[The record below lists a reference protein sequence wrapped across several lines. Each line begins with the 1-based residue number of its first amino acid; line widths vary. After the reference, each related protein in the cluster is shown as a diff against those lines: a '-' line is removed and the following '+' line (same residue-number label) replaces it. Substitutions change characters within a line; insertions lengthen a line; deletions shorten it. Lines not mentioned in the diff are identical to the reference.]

1 MLPRT
6 GWANSASRPCLP
18 LAARAIAPRD
28 TLRRDQKLPGRL
40 MRKPPASKLLIC
52 SAVGARP
59 NIRTLLRAP
68 GTQQQPRERPSS
80 ASPCVFQ
87 ATTDAKPV
95 TPRIEP
101 PAMPAVVGCATYRPA
116 PMC

>member
-59 NIRTLLRAP
+59 NIRTLLRDA
-68 GTQQQPRERPSS
+68 GHAAA
-80 ASPCVFQ
+80 ASRAAMVSVAVCVSG
-87 ATTDAKPV
+87 DD
-95 TPRIEP
+95 
-101 PAMPAVVGCATYRPA
+101 
-116 PMC
+116 